1 MGYGMRV
8 ILVVSLLFT
17 LFGFSLAF
25 CEEEEVVHRETD
37 SIEALINIL
46 KEKGVMDDAEARRFI
61 ERHRKEKDAEP
72 GRYEDRVITI
82 VPEEKEDAYID
93 RITEEV
99 AKEIKADVQEQVKLE
114 IKDEMAQAAD
124 WTQRIRFGG
133 DVRLRY
139 EGNVFDDNN
148 ADLAKPEEPTEL
160 MNTKH
165 DRHRARYR
173 VRINMKAKVNDKVDF
188 AARLTTGNEE
198 DPVSTND
205 TLGDYMVNDNLVF
218 DRAYLHFRPI
228 EGLQAWGG
236 RFPNPW
242 FHTDLLWDPDLNF
255 EGVAAKFEKGITEP
269 WSGFLTLGAFPLQE
283 VEFASKDKW
292 LFGGQVGSQ
301 WDPSE
306 KLSAKIGVAYYDFQR
321 TVGKVNDPFFPHE
334 FDWTAPLYQQKGN
347 SLMDIDPAEDILTAL
362 ASEFKELNI
371 TGKVDIGVFDPVRVV
386 FIADYVKNLGFDRD
400 DVAERTGN
408 PDVEEED
415 EGYQLGLLVGHRKTR
430 SFGEWNTFFFY
441 KHLEADAV
449 IDAFTESD
457 FHLGGTNAEGWILGG
472 HLGLGD
478 NLWGRIRWMTA
489 DEVDGPPLAV
499 DVLQVDVNAAF

>member
-1 MGYGMRV
+1 MRYRG
-8 ILVVSLLFT
+8 ILIVGLSLLFCF
-17 LFGFSLAF
+17 LHVSFAI
-25 CEEEEVVHRETD
+25 CEEGTAVDQETD

-46 KEKGVMDDAEARRFI
+46 KEKGVMDDAEAGKFI
-61 ERHRKEKDAEP
+61 ERHRKEKVLAPKRDEE
-72 GRYEDRVITI
+72 RIITI
-82 VPEEKEDAYID
+82 VPEEKEEAYIEK
-93 RITEEV
+93 ITKDV
-99 AKEIKADVQEQVKLE
+99 AREIKQDVQEQVKLE
-114 IKDEMAQAAD
+114 IKDEVTQAAD

-139 EGNVFDDNN
+139 EGDFFDKNN

-173 VRINMKAKVNDKVDF
+173 VRINMKARVNDKVDF

-205 TLGDYMVNDNLVF
+205 TLGDYMINDNLVF
-218 DRAYLHFRPI
+218 DRAYLHFRPV

-242 FHTDLLWDPDLNF
+242 FHTDLLWDPDMNF
-255 EGVAAKFEKGITEP
+255 EGVAATFEKGLTKP
-269 WSGFLTLGAFPLQE
+269 WTGFLTLGAFPLQE
-283 VEFASKDKW
+283 VEFSSKDKW
-292 LFGGQVGSQ
+292 LFGGQLGTQ

-306 KLSAKIGVAYYDFQR
+306 KFSAKIGVAYYDYQR
-321 TVGKVNDPFFPHE
+321 TVGKVNDPFYPHE
-334 FDWTAPLYQQKGN
+334 YDSTAPLYQQKGN
-347 SLMDIDPAEDILTAL
+347 TLMDIDPSEDILTAL

-371 TGKVDIGVFDPVRVV
+371 TGKLDIGVFDPVHVI

-415 EGYQLGLLVGHRKTR
+415 EGYQLGLIVGHEKTR
-430 SFGEWNTFFFY
+430 RFGEWNTFFYY

-449 IDAFTESD
+449 VDAFTESD

-472 HLGLGD
+472 HLGLAD

-489 DEVDGPPLAV
+489 DEINGPPLAI
-499 DVLQVDVNAAF
+499 DVLQVDVNASF

>member
-1 MGYGMRV
+1 MGHGVRV

-17 LFGFSLAF
+17 FFQFTLAF
-25 CEEEEVVHRETD
+25 CEEGKATDQETD
-37 SIEALINIL
+37 SIEELINIL
-46 KEKGVMDDAEARRFI
+46 KEKGVMDDTEADKFI
-61 ERHRKEKDAEP
+61 ERHRKDKALKP
-72 GRYEDRVITI
+72 KRHEDRIITI
-82 VPEEKEDAYID
+82 VPEEKEEAYID
-93 RITEEV
+93 QITKDV
-99 AKEIKADVQEQVKLE
+99 AREIREDVREQVKLE
-114 IKDEMAQAAD
+114 IKDEVAQAAD
-124 WTQRIRFGG
+124 WTQRVRFGG

-139 EGNVFDDNN
+139 EGNFFDDNN

-165 DRHRARYR
+165 DRHRGRYR
-173 VRINMKAKVNDKVDF
+173 VRIDMKARVNEKVDF

-205 TLGDYMVNDNLVF
+205 TLGDYMTGDGVVF

-242 FHTDLLWDPDLNF
+242 FHTDLVWDPDLNF
-255 EGVAAKFEKGITEP
+255 EGVAATFEKGITDP
-269 WSGFLTLGAFPLQE
+269 WTGFLTLGAFPLQE

-292 LFGGQVGSQ
+292 LFGGQLGTR
-301 WDPSE
+301 WEPSE
-306 KLSAKIGVAYYDFQR
+306 KFSAKIGVAYYDYHR
-321 TVGKVNDPFFPHE
+321 TVGKVNDPFYPNE
-334 FDWTAPLYQQKGN
+334 YDWTAPLYQQKGN
-347 SLMDIDPAEDILTAL
+347 TLMDIDPSGDILTAL

-371 TGKVDIGVFDPVRVV
+371 TGKLDIGVFDPVRVM

-415 EGYQLGLLVGHRKTR
+415 EGYQLGLIVGHRKTR
-430 SFGEWNTFFFY
+430 RFGEWNTFFFY

-449 IDAFTESD
+449 MDAFTESD
-457 FHLGGTNAEGWILGG
+457 FHLGGTNAE
-472 HLGLGD
+472 
-478 NLWGRIRWMTA
+478 
-489 DEVDGPPLAV
+489 E
-499 DVLQVDVNAAF
+499 